1 MADEVTK
8 NAVPSELNP
17 HKQSILEDVTNRR
30 EWADTDLKIIQRR
43 RGRRKAKKTKPYPGA
58 PNTVVPIVDDVTREK
73 TDQEISMTRNT
84 PLIAN
89 FIPISAESNSD
100 DLRKA
105 EVGFDTYLRHIV
117 RILPKLEEAMD
128 IKNERGMACIKL
140 FRSQDERFGDIPDCE
155 PWDPRDVIVPFYT
168 KDLRKADRVT
178 FVLRLSPEEVRERGE
193 SKGWENVD
201 EVISS
206 AGKDDREKA
215 GDSSEQDYLAAVKNI
230 VGLTTSGPK
239 SRTVVIWE
247 HYHRATS
254 WDVAKDKT
262 GSIILGRRMCTIFS
276 PDAPETILKAY
287 PWREADQEA
296 ALSPEEL
303 KNEALDALAKNR
315 PVKMTRTVIGKDR
328 SWPAVQVRYD
338 KRGFYYDT
346 RGVGHLCMDDQIVA
360 TAQQNAKLT
369 LMDYYQQPLLSGPAP
384 NGTNISFEP
393 GSRLPENTTFVT
405 PPQIP
410 AQFDFDV
417 EMLRRSAARRAGAG
431 GQYEFSGNVG
441 AAKRVQKTAT
451 EVVNEG
457 NRTGMVSSASV
468 DRFNDPLIDLYTQL
482 WEDLCRLKKAIPL
495 IADGKYMGEMPASVY
510 NLKVLIVPAASAKTL
525 HPDLQFQKAQAAL
538 SFLWQYKD
546 VVPVNIQQALTDTF
560 GHWDPIT
567 ASRWIMKPEA
577 QGPQGQPPVYEL
589 IQKLFAAVKTL
600 VADNKDVMEQLDEH
614 GKVLERVA
622 HLSLKGAG
630 GMNPMNEQPGMSQP
644 PPGIPPGVPPMRFVQ

>member
-1 MADEVTK
+1 MADEAKKETDVG
-8 NAVPSELNP
+8 APNP
-17 HKQSILEDVTNRR
+17 HKQGILEDVTNRR

-89 FIPISAESNSD
+89 FIPLVGGVNSED
-100 DLRKA
+100 VRKA
-105 EVGFDTYLRHIV
+105 EVGFDGYLRHIV

-128 IKNERGMACIKL
+128 CKNERGMAIIKI
-140 FRSQDERFGDIPDCE
+140 FRSNDDRFGEIPDCE

-168 KDLRKADRVT
+168 KDLRKSDRIT
-178 FVLRLSPEEVRERGE
+178 FVLRLSPEELKERGE
-193 SKGWENVD
+193 SKGWLNV
-201 EVISS
+201 EKVIT
-206 AGKDDREKA
+206 AAAKEDRDKA

-239 SRTVVIWE
+239 SKTVVVWE
-247 HYHRATS
+247 HYHRATQ
-254 WDVAKDKT
+254 WDVDQDPTK
-262 GSIILGRRMCTIFS
+262 SIVLGRRICTIFS

-287 PWREADQEA
+287 PWRELDQEVE
-296 ALSPEEL
+296 LTEEEL
-303 KNEALDALAKNR
+303 KLEAMDALTSNR
-315 PVKMTRTVIGKDR
+315 PVKMTRTVVGKDR
-328 SWPAVQVRYD
+328 AWPSVQVRYD
-338 KRGFYYDT
+338 KRGFYYET

-393 GSRLPENTTFVT
+393 GSRLPENTTFVQ

-410 AQFDFDV
+410 SQFDFDV

-441 AAKRVQKTAT
+441 ATKRVQKTAT
-451 EVVNEG
+451 EIVSDG

-482 WEDLCRLKKAIPL
+482 WEDLCRLKKPIPL
-495 IADGKYMGEMPASVY
+495 IADGKFQGEMPLTVY
-510 NLKVLIVPAASAKTL
+510 GLKVLIVPAASAKTL
-525 HPDLQFQKAQAAL
+525 HPDLQFSKAQAAL
-538 SFLWQYKD
+538 TFLWNFKD
-546 VVPVNIQQALTDTF
+546 VVPIDIQQALTDTF

-567 ASRWIMKPEA
+567 AARWIMKPGE
-577 QGPQGQPPVYEL
+577 QGPQGQPPVYDML
-589 IQKLFAAVKTL
+589 SKLFQAVKTL
-600 VADNKDVMEQLDEH
+600 VADNQDLIAQVEEH
-614 GKVLERVA
+614 GKVLEKLA
-622 HLSLKGAG
+622 NLSLKGG
-630 GMNPMNEQPGMSQP
+630 GGNEADPLASLADPGGKP
-644 PPGIPPGVPPMRFVQ
+644 PPIGWA